1 MKVISKEE
9 EQAHY
14 SEVLKGGFMGGSV
27 GLGLGLAGVLAA
39 SRRYAAFR
47 SLTLPF
53 RTFLVSSAATF
64 GAITTAE
71 RYSISFQK
79 AKDPMNFY
87 KDETQRI
94 LESAK
99 QSGGDK
105 QKFMDWGRENRYSI
119 VFASWIAAMA
129 IALTIVGRDKYLS
142 TSQKLVQARV
152 YAQGLTLAVL
162 IATAAFETSDAKA
175 GKGRWETIMV
185 VDPNDPKHEHLIEKK
200 IHKEEYEG
208 QDLWKGEF
216 LLQSPVETLHDCH
229 ADEMRLQKTWS
240 LLKSADCSRR
250 RKRLAPGR
258 KSRPPSL
265 HPRAL
270 PTEAEYGSRLLRRQA
285 VRRKIKQWLHTNVK
299 RWVAKRGVRCI
310 GGVVFITV
318 QYYDSMYGVSERDM
332 NGILG
337 RKVRHQHI
345 TVWDTR
351 QTMNTRLIKS
361 GRVIYRQCIPN
372 EPFSERK

>member
-14 SEVLKGGFMGGSV
+14 NEVLKGGLMGGSV

-71 RYSISFQK
+71 RYSIAFQK

-99 QSGGDK
+99 QSGSEK
-105 QKFMDWGRENRYSI
+105 QKLLEWGRENRYSI

-129 IALTIVGRDKYLS
+129 LALTIVGRDKYLS
-142 TSQKLVQARV
+142 TAQKLVQARV

-175 GKGRWETIMV
+175 GKGRWETVMV
-185 VDPNDPKHEHLIEKK
+185 IDPNDPKHEHLIEKR

-208 QDLWKGEF
+208 QDLWKDMVAAE
-216 LLQSPVETLHDCH
+216 ER
-229 ADEMRLQKTWS
+229 RLQQKKDQGANRAKQAPREAAAEPS
-240 LLKSADCSRR
+240 PSSA
-250 RKRLAPGR
+250 A
-258 KSRPPSL
+258 
-265 HPRAL
+265 
-270 PTEAEYGSRLLRRQA
+270 
-285 VRRKIKQWLHTNVK
+285 N
-299 RWVAKRGVRCI
+299 
-310 GGVVFITV
+310 
-318 QYYDSMYGVSERDM
+318 
-332 NGILG
+332 
-337 RKVRHQHI
+337 
-345 TVWDTR
+345 
-351 QTMNTRLIKS
+351 
-361 GRVIYRQCIPN
+361 
-372 EPFSERK
+372 

>member
-175 GKGRWETIMV
+175 GKGRWETVMV

-208 QDLWKGEF
+208 QDLWKGGF
-216 LLQSPVETLHDCH
+216 LLQSPIETLHD
-229 ADEMRLQKTWS
+229 WS
-240 LLKSADCSRR
+240 C
-250 RKRLAPGR
+250 
-258 KSRPPSL
+258 
-265 HPRAL
+265 
-270 PTEAEYGSRLLRRQA
+270 
-285 VRRKIKQWLHTNVK
+285 
-299 RWVAKRGVRCI
+299 
-310 GGVVFITV
+310 
-318 QYYDSMYGVSERDM
+318 
-332 NGILG
+332 
-337 RKVRHQHI
+337 
-345 TVWDTR
+345 
-351 QTMNTRLIKS
+351 
-361 GRVIYRQCIPN
+361 
-372 EPFSERK
+372 

>member
-14 SEVLKGGFMGGSV
+14 NEVLKGGFMGGSV
-27 GLGLGLAGVLAA
+27 GLGLGLAGVVGA

-53 RTFLVSSAATF
+53 RTFLVSSVATF

-99 QSGGDK
+99 QSSGDK
-105 QKFMDWGRENRYSI
+105 QKLMDWGRENRYSI

-129 IALTIVGRDKYLS
+129 LALTIVGRDKYLS

-208 QDLWKGEF
+208 QDLWKDMVAAE
-216 LLQSPVETLHDCH
+216 ER
-229 ADEMRLQKTWS
+229 RLQQKKEKTAPRQDPAPKAAEPAPS
-240 LLKSADCSRR
+240 SA
-250 RKRLAPGR
+250 A
-258 KSRPPSL
+258 
-265 HPRAL
+265 
-270 PTEAEYGSRLLRRQA
+270 
-285 VRRKIKQWLHTNVK
+285 N
-299 RWVAKRGVRCI
+299 
-310 GGVVFITV
+310 
-318 QYYDSMYGVSERDM
+318 
-332 NGILG
+332 
-337 RKVRHQHI
+337 
-345 TVWDTR
+345 
-351 QTMNTRLIKS
+351 
-361 GRVIYRQCIPN
+361 
-372 EPFSERK
+372 